1 MVTRN
6 RTHQEAMRV
15 AIQDFNE
22 ARRERSS
29 SERRFYLGPY
39 TFKRRPTIPPETLS
53 KYAVAGE
60 DGDDGNTVRNF
71 EEALLD
77 LVDRNAVITETG
89 EEVTTEDAWRYMRFT
104 GDENDVISFEDL
116 VAITEWLIAGA
127 VERPTGQP
135 SGSPDGLPI
144 PATGTTST
152 PGSPQEAPIS
162 TVLTH
167 AGPVTPST
175 QP

>member
-1 MVTRN
+1 MG
-6 RTHQEAMRV
+6 EPY
-15 AIQDFNE
+15 DFNT
-22 ARRERSS
+22 ARRERSM

-39 TFKRRPTIPPETLS
+39 TFSRRPTIPPETLS
-53 KYAVAGE
+53 KYANAGG

-71 EEALLD
+71 EQALLE
-77 LVDRNAVITETG
+77 LVERQAVITDTG
-89 EEVTTEDAWRYMRFT
+89 EAISTEEAWQFMRFT

-116 VAITEWLIAGA
+116 AAITQWLVAGV

-135 SGSPDGLPI
+135 SDSPDGSPSQE
-144 PATGTTST
+144 TGTTSM
-152 PGSPQEAPIS
+152 PISPLGAPIS
-162 TVLTH
+162 TVLTP